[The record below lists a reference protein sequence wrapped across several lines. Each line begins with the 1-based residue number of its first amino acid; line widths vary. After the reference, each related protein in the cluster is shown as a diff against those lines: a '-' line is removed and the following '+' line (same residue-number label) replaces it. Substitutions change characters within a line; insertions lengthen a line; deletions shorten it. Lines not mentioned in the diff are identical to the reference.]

1 MTTVTR
7 IAEGTYSAD
16 PIHSSFQAGVSHM
29 GVGSFRTTFSDVS
42 ARLTAAGGGE
52 LSVEG
57 RAQVAS
63 ISIANPPEFREHVV
77 DGAEFFD
84 AGNHPEIVLRSTR
97 LELADDGSAQLD
109 GELVI
114 KGIAKPVTA
123 SGTWREPIQDLGGGV
138 RMALDLQAVVDR
150 RDWDITWQA
159 PLPGGG
165 DALGWAVEIE
175 AHLELVKDAV

>member
-1 MTTVTR
+1 MTIATR
-7 IAEGTYSAD
+7 IADGTYNAD

-29 GVGSFRTTFSDVS
+29 GVGSFRTTFSDV
-42 ARLTAAGGGE
+42 TAQLEAGADG
-52 LSVEG
+52 LAVEG

-77 DGAEFFD
+77 NGADFFD
-84 AGNHPEIVLRSTR
+84 AANHPEIVLRSTS
-97 LELADDGSAQLD
+97 LELADDGTAQLD

-123 SGTWREPIQDLGGGV
+123 TGTWREPIQDLGGYV
-138 RMALDLQAVVDR
+138 RMALDLVAVVDR

-165 DALGWAVEIE
+165 DALGWDVEIE
-175 AHLELVKDAV
+175 AHLELVKDAG